1 METKIVKNIED
12 FSECVEE
19 NQDIYY
25 FLKKGQGTISD
36 YIENSGLEDDVLL
49 NLKVSYDFPVEA
61 LLEDKRTKD
70 KLKVD
75 SIEEI
80 VKKLKENEEEHYRV
94 ILNNNDKTIMSDVIQ
109 QFIYLDMKSLDIVTQ
124 EELLQVVRYEKLK
137 ENKDDLKNSIKEFKN
152 KIVNY
157 KSNNKEIQN
166 DKENIVEKIDKLEN
180 HLIDIEERPLKICVM
195 ATKKSG
201 KSVIVNSFLEDE
213 YAPTS
218 MKLATPNT
226 VVYESWDKDTIE
238 CRVEADSE
246 LEGYR
251 EESKKEF
258 LSSTEVKKHINK
270 LFKHAEKDEINK
282 FSMPDIYIKYPKRN
296 LEYTIIDTP
305 GPDLAGAGHSE
316 IAYRWIEEADA
327 VIFAIDYSK
336 YLTDGEERFLRDI
349 KAKLQE
355 KEKFH
360 SLIIVVNKL
369 DLRYTSNEKKSVVDF
384 LDFLKGRLTSLGY
397 ADVPIMGITSLQ
409 YYSSIEVQKLLEKNS
424 FNFTK
429 DEYLTE
435 DFFDHINDFKLSS
448 ADKTYISFIEDSK
461 QKLKRF
467 HNKRKS
473 TLNDLE
479 YHSGMPSLI
488 DRVRY
493 ITTTKASVE
502 IFNNTF
508 SKMDRD
514 FNEIKNNFL
523 AIKIEQLLSQKE
535 KIINDLNEIDNY
547 FKKKEKEIS
556 SVSNKKLEK
565 QIKDKLNITFQEFN
579 RDAKLRIASA
589 LDIKKS
595 EILEEE
601 KILSISYE
609 TIIQG
614 LEKPLE
620 KMISNSITDINELKN
635 KYIHEMEK
643 NIIKL
648 NNDIQE
654 KIKEKEFEKK
664 YNLKI
669 SLSKLEPKLARE
681 KFTIQFDEMFANL
694 ILGETTINA
703 IENKTIV
710 ETKTKK
716 ENRTRRGKQ
725 IDKWFQW
732 ARDVEYETEHFKVD
746 VKYEVEKN
754 IKVLNKDKL
763 NEQFKS
769 IEEKLFK
776 SVSFIIKQQ
785 DDNAKKSLDI
795 QLLNFDKIIKN
806 ELQQVIKSYEK
817 TNTNIKEMLDYSKN
831 DIQEVEVFYKNI
843 HTEFVELNNIWDSI
857 VEG

>member
-1 METKIVKNIED
+1 METKIVKNLEE

-19 NQDIYY
+19 NQEIYY
-25 FLKKGQGTISD
+25 FLKKGQGTISE
-36 YIENSGLEDDVLL
+36 YIENSGLDDDILL
-49 NLKVSYDFPVEA
+49 NLKVAYNFSVDV
-61 LLEDKRTKD
+61 LLENKRTKD
-70 KLKVD
+70 KLKVE

-80 VKKLKENEEEHYRV
+80 VKKIDKNKEEEYRV
-94 ILNNNDKTIMSDVIQ
+94 ILKSNDKTIMSDVIQ
-109 QFIYLDMKSLDIVTQ
+109 QFIYLDMKSLDIVTE
-124 EELLQVVRYEKLK
+124 EELKQVARYESLK
-137 ENKDDLKNSIKEFKN
+137 ENKEDLKSFIQEFKN
-152 KIVNY
+152 KVIAHS
-157 KSNNKEIQN
+157 SNNKEIN
-166 DKENIVEKIDKLEN
+166 KDKEYIVEKISKLEN
-180 HLIDIEERPLKICVM
+180 HLKEIEDRPLKVCVM

-226 VVYESWDKDTIE
+226 VVYESWNKDTIE

-246 LEGYR
+246 LKGYAK
-251 EESKKEF
+251 ESIKEF
-258 LSSTEVKKHINK
+258 SDSNEVKKYINK
-270 LFKHAEKDEINK
+270 LFKHAEKDEKNK
-282 FSMPDIYIKYPKRN
+282 FAMPDIYIKYPKRE

-305 GPDLAGAGHSE
+305 GPDLAGAGHSK
-316 IAYRWIEEADA
+316 IAYKWIEQADA

-336 YLTDGEERFLRDI
+336 YLTDGEEKFLRDI
-349 KAKLQE
+349 KAKLEE

-369 DLRYTSNEKKSVVDF
+369 DLRYSSNEKKSVVDF

-397 ADVPIMGITSLQ
+397 ADIPIMGITSLQ
-409 YYSSIEVQKLLEKNS
+409 YYSSLEVQKLIEKKS
-424 FNFTK
+424 YDFNK
-429 DEYLTE
+429 DEVLTE
-435 DFFDHINDFKLSS
+435 EFFDDINDFELSS

-467 HNKRKS
+467 HKKRKS
-473 TLNDLE
+473 TLNDLD

-523 AIKIEQLLSQKE
+523 AIKIKELLSQKE

-547 FKKKEKEIS
+547 FKKKEEEIS
-556 SVSNKKLEK
+556 SVSNKELGKP
-565 QIKDKLNITFQEFN
+565 IKDKLNITFQEFTQ
-579 RDAKLRIASA
+579 DAKLRIASS
-589 LDIKKS
+589 LDTKKN

-601 KILSISYE
+601 KVLTVSYE
-609 TIIQG
+609 QIIKG

-620 KMISNSITDINELKN
+620 KMVNDSISDINELKN
-635 KYIHEMEK
+635 DYINEMEK
-643 NIIKL
+643 NIINL

-681 KFTIQFDEMFANL
+681 KFTIQFNEMFSNL
-694 ILGETTINA
+694 VLGGETINA
-703 IENKTIV
+703 IE
-710 ETKTKK
+710 
-716 ENRTRRGKQ
+716 KQ
-725 IDKWFQW
+725 EREEKIDKFWFAW
-732 ARDVEYETEHFKVD
+732 FRSDEYKTVEYEVINE
-746 VKYEVEKN
+746 E
-754 IKVLNKDKL
+754 KL
-763 NEQFKS
+763 NEQIKQ
-769 IEEKLFK
+769 IEQKLFN

-785 DDNAKKSLDI
+785 TEDAKKSLDN
-795 QLLNFDKIIKN
+795 QLANFDKIIQN
-806 ELQQVIKSYEK
+806 ELEEIIKSYVK
-817 TNTNIKEMLDYSKN
+817 TNSNIRYMLDSSKDN
-831 DIQEVEVFYKNI
+831 IQEVEIFYKNI
-843 HTEFVELNNIWDSI
+843 HTEFVELNDIWDLI
-857 VEG
+857 VEGQ

>member
-1 METKIVKNIED
+1 METKIVKNLEE

-19 NQDIYY
+19 NQEIYY
-25 FLKKGQGTISD
+25 FLKKGQGTISE
-36 YIENSGLEDDVLL
+36 YIENSGLDDDILL
-49 NLKVSYDFPVEA
+49 NLKVAYNFSVDV
-61 LLEDKRTKD
+61 LLENKRTKD
-70 KLKVD
+70 KLKVE

-80 VKKLKENEEEHYRV
+80 VKKIDKNKEEEYRV
-94 ILNNNDKTIMSDVIQ
+94 ILKSNDKTIMSDVIQ
-109 QFIYLDMKSLDIVTQ
+109 QFIYLDMKSLDIVTE
-124 EELLQVVRYEKLK
+124 EELKQVARYESLK
-137 ENKDDLKNSIKEFKN
+137 ENKEDLKSFIQEFKN
-152 KIVNY
+152 KVIAHS
-157 KSNNKEIQN
+157 SNNKEIN
-166 DKENIVEKIDKLEN
+166 KDKEYIVEKISKLEN
-180 HLIDIEERPLKICVM
+180 HLKEIEDRPLKVCVM

-226 VVYESWDKDTIE
+226 VVYESWNKDTIE

-246 LEGYR
+246 LKGYAK
-251 EESKKEF
+251 ESIKEF
-258 LSSTEVKKHINK
+258 SDSNEVKKYINK
-270 LFKHAEKDEINK
+270 LFKHAEKDEKNK
-282 FSMPDIYIKYPKRN
+282 FAMPDIYIKYPKRE

-305 GPDLAGAGHSE
+305 GPDLAGAGHSK
-316 IAYRWIEEADA
+316 IAYKWIEQADA

-336 YLTDGEERFLRDI
+336 YLTDGEEKFLRDI
-349 KAKLQE
+349 KAKLEE

-369 DLRYTSNEKKSVVDF
+369 DLRYSSNEKKSVVDF

-397 ADVPIMGITSLQ
+397 ADIPIMGITSLQ
-409 YYSSIEVQKLLEKNS
+409 YYSSLEVQKLIEKKS
-424 FNFTK
+424 YDFNK
-429 DEYLTE
+429 DEVLTE
-435 DFFDHINDFKLSS
+435 EFFDDINDFELSS

-467 HNKRKS
+467 HKKRKS
-473 TLNDLE
+473 TLNDLD

-523 AIKIEQLLSQKE
+523 AIKIKELLSQKE

-547 FKKKEKEIS
+547 FKKKEEEIS
-556 SVSNKKLEK
+556 SVSNKELGKP
-565 QIKDKLNITFQEFN
+565 IKDKLNITFQEFTQ
-579 RDAKLRIASA
+579 DAKLRIASS
-589 LDIKKS
+589 LDTKKN

-601 KILSISYE
+601 KVLTVSYE
-609 TIIQG
+609 QIIKG

-620 KMISNSITDINELKN
+620 KMVNDSISDINELKN
-635 KYIHEMEK
+635 DYINEMEK
-643 NIIKL
+643 NIINL

-681 KFTIQFDEMFANL
+681 KFTIQFNEMFSNL
-694 ILGETTINA
+694 VLGGETINA
-703 IENKTIV
+703 IE
-710 ETKTKK
+710 KK
-716 ENRTRRGKQ
+716 EREEK
-725 IDKWFQW
+725 IDKFWFAW
-732 ARDVEYETEHFKVD
+732 FRLDEYKTVEYEVINE
-746 VKYEVEKN
+746 E
-754 IKVLNKDKL
+754 KL
-763 NEQFKS
+763 NEQIKQ
-769 IEEKLFK
+769 IEQKLFN

-785 DDNAKKSLDI
+785 TEDAKKSLDN
-795 QLLNFDKIIKN
+795 QLANFDKIIQN
-806 ELQQVIKSYEK
+806 ELEEIIKSYVK
-817 TNTNIKEMLDYSKN
+817 TNSNIRYMLDSSKDN
-831 DIQEVEVFYKNI
+831 IQEVEIFYKNI
-843 HTEFVELNNIWDSI
+843 HTEFVELNDIWDLI
-857 VEG
+857 VEGQ

>member
-1 METKIVKNIED
+1 METKIVKNLEE

-19 NQDIYY
+19 NQEIYY
-25 FLKKGQGTISD
+25 FLKKGQGTISE
-36 YIENSGLEDDVLL
+36 YIENSGLDDDILL
-49 NLKVSYDFPVEA
+49 NLKVAYNFSVDV
-61 LLEDKRTKD
+61 LLENKRTKD
-70 KLKVD
+70 KLKVE

-80 VKKLKENEEEHYRV
+80 VKKIDKNKEEEYRV
-94 ILNNNDKTIMSDVIQ
+94 ILKSNDKTIMSDVIQ
-109 QFIYLDMKSLDIVTQ
+109 QFIYLDMKSLDIVTE
-124 EELLQVVRYEKLK
+124 EELKQVARYESLK
-137 ENKDDLKNSIKEFKN
+137 ENKEDLKSFIQEFKN
-152 KIVNY
+152 KVIAHS
-157 KSNNKEIQN
+157 SNNKEIN
-166 DKENIVEKIDKLEN
+166 KDKEYIVEKISKLEN
-180 HLIDIEERPLKICVM
+180 HLKEIEDRPLKVCVM

-226 VVYESWDKDTIE
+226 VVYESWNKDTIE

-246 LEGYR
+246 LKGYAK
-251 EESKKEF
+251 ESIKEF
-258 LSSTEVKKHINK
+258 SDSNEVKKYINK
-270 LFKHAEKDEINK
+270 LFKHAEKDEKNK
-282 FSMPDIYIKYPKRN
+282 FAMPDIYIKYPKRE

-305 GPDLAGAGHSE
+305 GPDLAGAGHSK
-316 IAYRWIEEADA
+316 IAYKWIEQADA

-336 YLTDGEERFLRDI
+336 YLTDGEEKFLRDI
-349 KAKLQE
+349 KAKLEE

-369 DLRYTSNEKKSVVDF
+369 DLRYSSNEKKSVVDF

-397 ADVPIMGITSLQ
+397 ADIPIMGITSLQ
-409 YYSSIEVQKLLEKNS
+409 YYSSLEVQKLIEKKS
-424 FNFTK
+424 YDFNK
-429 DEYLTE
+429 DEVLTE
-435 DFFDHINDFKLSS
+435 EFFDDINDFELSS

-467 HNKRKS
+467 HKKRKS
-473 TLNDLE
+473 TLNDLD

-523 AIKIEQLLSQKE
+523 AIKIKELLSQKE

-547 FKKKEKEIS
+547 FKKKEEEIS
-556 SVSNKKLEK
+556 SVSNKELGKP
-565 QIKDKLNITFQEFN
+565 IKDKLNITFQEFTQ
-579 RDAKLRIASA
+579 DAKLRIASS
-589 LDIKKS
+589 LDTKKN

-601 KILSISYE
+601 KVLTVSYE
-609 TIIQG
+609 QIIKG

-620 KMISNSITDINELKN
+620 KMVNDSISDINELKN
-635 KYIHEMEK
+635 DYINEMEK
-643 NIIKL
+643 NIINL

-681 KFTIQFDEMFANL
+681 KFTIQFNEMFSNL
-694 ILGETTINA
+694 VLGGETINA
-703 IENKTIV
+703 IE
-710 ETKTKK
+710 KK
-716 ENRTRRGKQ
+716 EREEK
-725 IDKWFQW
+725 IDKFWFAW
-732 ARDVEYETEHFKVD
+732 FRSDEYKTVEYEVINE
-746 VKYEVEKN
+746 E
-754 IKVLNKDKL
+754 KL
-763 NEQFKS
+763 NEQIKQ
-769 IEEKLFK
+769 IEQKLFN

-785 DDNAKKSLDI
+785 TEDAKKSLDN
-795 QLLNFDKIIKN
+795 QLANFDKIIQN
-806 ELQQVIKSYEK
+806 ELEEIIKSYVK
-817 TNTNIKEMLDYSKN
+817 TNSNIRYMLDSSKDN
-831 DIQEVEVFYKNI
+831 IQEVEIFYKNI
-843 HTEFVELNNIWDSI
+843 HTEFVELNDIWDLI
-857 VEG
+857 VEGQ